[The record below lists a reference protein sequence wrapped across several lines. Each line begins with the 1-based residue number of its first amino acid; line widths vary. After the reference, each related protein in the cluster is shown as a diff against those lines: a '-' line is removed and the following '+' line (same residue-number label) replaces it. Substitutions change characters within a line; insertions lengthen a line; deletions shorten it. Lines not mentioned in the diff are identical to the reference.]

1 MKTISIQV
9 PDNFQLPDNYEIK
22 VIERKSKF
30 KKGDVIVS
38 NMASIAIYEKT
49 IYHDNNRPVI
59 YYNTIYNPTNGVY
72 KINKIDCGIGY
83 ESNCRFANEAERNIL
98 INALK
103 AEVIN
108 KTEKADDARK
118 VLKETFN
125 IIIDPI
131 IRTYQDLIDNNIK
144 LKGYWISPTSKIIDY
159 ISPAIKNY
167 TEDIAATEKV
177 AKSMLAMA
185 MISQLMPYYGGAIT
199 YEEWKNVCSNK
210 FTIER
215 DNSDS
220 KQIKRGIHQFMY
232 YFLAFHTEKQ
242 RDEFLKYNEQLV
254 KDYLMID

>member
-22 VIERKSKF
+22 VVERKPKF

-38 NMASIAIYEKT
+38 NIGSIAIYEKT
-49 IYHDNNRPVI
+49 IYRDSNRPVI

-83 ESNCRFANEAERNIL
+83 ASNCRFANETEINTL
-98 INALK
+98 IDALK
-103 AEVIN
+103 AEIIN
-108 KTEKADDARK
+108 KTEKTDDARK

-125 IIIDPI
+125 ITVDPI
-131 IRTYQDLIDNNIK
+131 IRNYQDLIDNNIK

-159 ISPAIKNY
+159 ASPAIKNY
-167 TEDIAATEKV
+167 TEDMAATEKV

-199 YEEWKNVCSNK
+199 DEEWNNGAFQKYV
-210 FTIER
+210 
-215 DNSDS
+215 
-220 KQIKRGIHQFMY
+220 IKRYIDIIKVEDY
-232 YFLAFHTEKQ
+232 YTAYHFLAFHTAKQ
-242 RDEFLKYNEQLV
+242 RDEFLKYNERLI
-254 KDYLMID
+254 KNYLMID